1 MEAHSSQKGYVTPLF
16 FGVMLQNT
24 TDFHTNSNPLEDIS
38 NPPCCDGSLLFR
50 TFPKVETRWT
60 GLKYTNVAEGAANEV
75 KKKNNKPKIS
85 YLLNI
90 LPIWCLPC
98 SRSISYKIH
107 FFLSC
112 FHLHWCIVFDA
123 VLVFFRAGRL
133 YITWRISCSLGIFP
147 KGGTPFFG
155 PEQGMVFRVFDRNP
169 SKDCKGLI

>member
-1 MEAHSSQKGYVTPLF
+1 
-16 FGVMLQNT
+16 MLLNT
-24 TDFHTNSNPLEDIS
+24 TDFHTNSNPLEEIS

-50 TFPKVETRWT
+50 TFPKVEKRWT

-75 KKKNNKPKIS
+75 KKKNNKPKIR

-90 LPIWCLPC
+90 LPISCLPC

-107 FFLSC
+107 FFFCLVFIYIDALSLIKKKNVIG
-112 FHLHWCIVFDA
+112 FSVSIHFYYPA

-133 YITWRISCSLGIFP
+133 YITWRSFCSLGIFR

-155 PEQGMVFRVFDRNP
+155 AEQGMVFRESFKR
-169 SKDCKGLI
+169 L

>member
-1 MEAHSSQKGYVTPLF
+1 
-16 FGVMLQNT
+16 MLQNT

-38 NPPCCDGSLLFR
+38 NPPCCDGCLLFR
-50 TFPKVETRWT
+50 TFPKVEKRWT

-75 KKKNNKPKIS
+75 KKKNKPKIN

-90 LPIWCLPC
+90 LLIWCLPC

-107 FFLSC
+107 FFFLSC
-112 FHLHWCIVFDA
+112 FHLHWCIVLLWLKRTILLVLVFHFDYPA

-133 YITWRISCSLGIFP
+133 YITCRIFCSMGISS

-155 PEQGMVFRVFDRNP
+155 PEQGMFFRVLDRNP
-169 SKDCKGLI
+169 LKDCKGLI